1 MPVRD
6 SIWIITAVSRPG
18 QPGPAGQVQTC
29 REDNKIQQSLDIGSL
44 MVTSSRID
52 VGPIFYMG
60 PGPGTVVNSLFISR
74 SNCFQITT
82 QLDRGPGLSEL
93 GGAAA

>member
-1 MPVRD
+1 M
-6 SIWIITAVSRPG
+6 TE
-18 QPGPAGQVQTC
+18 PGPGHARAGFYLDNYCVPGQVQTC

-93 GGAAA
+93 VGAAA